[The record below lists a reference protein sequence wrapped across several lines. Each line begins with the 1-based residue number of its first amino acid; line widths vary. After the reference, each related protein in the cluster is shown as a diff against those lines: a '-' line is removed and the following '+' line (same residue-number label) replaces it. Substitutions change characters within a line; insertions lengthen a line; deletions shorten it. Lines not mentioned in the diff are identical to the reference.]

1 MVRLDSGVAGHQ
13 KEISMAARARNRH
26 DVIPALLVLA
36 AVACLPPRVSNADN
50 PDQSAVFVADADV
63 MHGARAVWKDSTSRL
78 EAALR
83 QVRHKAR
90 GGKPDWLRHRSGTD
104 PLALDT
110 SHGSSLTRLV
120 VQDDR
125 PDGADLLTVRYMVD
139 DRGALQAYA
148 GAGLNRAEYFVDG
161 PEPAPALMTRGN
173 RRSSLGAAAE
183 IGAEL
188 AISEHVVL
196 GADLRWVELDGRA
209 NALRSEYGPVSADPL
224 LLGISLGYRF
234 R

>member
-1 MVRLDSGVAGHQ
+1 
-13 KEISMAARARNRH
+13 MAARARNRH
-26 DVIPALLVLA
+26 SVAPTLLVVA
-36 AVACLPPRVSNADN
+36 AVACLQPRPSNAES
-50 PDQSAVFVADADV
+50 PEQPTIFEADAGF
-63 MHGARAVWKDSTSRL
+63 MHEARAAWKDTTSRL

-90 GGKPDWLRHRSGTD
+90 GGKPDWLRHRSGTE
-104 PLALDT
+104 PLAFDT
-110 SHGSSLTRLV
+110 SRVGSLMRLV

-125 PDGADLLTVRYMVD
+125 PDGADLLTVRYMLD
-139 DRGALQAYA
+139 DRGALQTFA

-161 PEPAPALMTRGN
+161 PDPAPALMTRGN

-183 IGAEL
+183 VGAEL
-188 AISEHVVL
+188 ALTEHVVL
-196 GADLRWVELDGRA
+196 GADLRWVELDSHA

>member
-1 MVRLDSGVAGHQ
+1 
-13 KEISMAARARNRH
+13 MAVSARNRH
-26 DVIPALLVLA
+26 DVIPALLVL
-36 AVACLPPRVSNADN
+36 VATAGVQPLVSRAD
-50 PDQSAVFVADADV
+50 SADRPTVLVADAGF
-63 MHGARAVWKDSTSRL
+63 MHEARAAWKDRTSRL

-83 QVRHKAR
+83 QVRHKTR

-104 PLALDT
+104 PLAFDT
-110 SHGSSLTRLV
+110 SQGTSLTRLV

-125 PDGADLLTVRYMVD
+125 PDGTDLLTVRYMLD
-139 DRGALQAYA
+139 DRGALQTYA

-161 PEPAPALMTRGN
+161 PDPAPALMTRGN

-183 IGAEL
+183 VGAEL
-188 AISEHVVL
+188 VLTEHVVL
-196 GADLRWVELDGRA
+196 GADLRWVGLDRRA